1 MMTGK
6 IFSAEEKKS
15 LEKTW
20 KIPQIHCYKYKLTK
34 PGSGGFLAT
43 PMLKQ
48 VLNSAIECLQE
59 QELEKNCSKK
69 NYAGTS
75 IEKIQYLFLHNYN
88 IVPT

>member
-1 MMTGK
+1 MH
-6 IFSAEEKKS
+6 FDYV
-15 LEKTW
+15 L
-20 KIPQIHCYKYKLTK
+20 HCYKYKLTK

-59 QELEKNCSKK
+59 QELEKNLSKK
-69 NYAGTS
+69 YYAGTS

-88 IVPT
+88 NVPT

>member
-1 MMTGK
+1 MK
-6 IFSAEEKKS
+6 INTESTILFISHYAISTK
-15 LEKTW
+15 L
-20 KIPQIHCYKYKLTK
+20 HCYKYKLTK

-48 VLNSAIECLQE
+48 VLNSAIKCLQE